1 MNQQTTTSQTI
12 DKVTSTY
19 DPNIYEWT
27 APSRS
32 EKGWECP
39 RCGQIWAPWIT
50 KCDCSKTHTTI
61 TWTCGTGVVPDYVKQ
76 GYTTCTTK
84 YNPDIPHTLTH

>member
-1 MNQQTTTSQTI
+1 MNIVNSSQTI
-12 DKVTSTY
+12 GKTVTAEETNTW
-19 DPNIYEWT
+19 DWI

-50 KCDCSKTHTTI
+50 KCDCNRSHTTI
-61 TWTCGTGVVPDYVKQ
+61 TWARGTGETPDYVKQ
-76 GYTTCTTK
+76 GYGTCITQDNK
-84 YNPDIPHTLTH
+84 NIPHTYTL